1 MRFVA
6 ATLLLFLFPAKSSA
20 WGEKG
25 HVIVNTLAVEVTA
38 SKLPQFMNAARNEL
52 VYNGHEPDRWREE
65 TNTPMNIA
73 QAPDHIFN
81 SELWG
86 PIETIEADR
95 YKFMEKVAAKKVSL
109 ARIGYLPYA
118 IVENYGRLV
127 NAFRR
132 WRAATTPTGR
142 EAARANAVH
151 YAGVMGHYV
160 GDAAQPLHLSV
171 HYSGWLQNAPNPNN
185 YTHERIHYR
194 FESLYVD
201 SAVTA
206 AAVRPK
212 VKAPRRL
219 ADVFGSIK
227 QHLIAGFNDLEP
239 LYQLEKSGE
248 FKAEQRRPKGTE
260 FIAVELA
267 RAATLLSELWY
278 TAWLESGEPLAS
290 Q

>member
-1 MRFVA
+1 MRLVTA
-6 ATLLLFLFPAKSSA
+6 ILLLFLLPSKSSA

-25 HVIVNTLAVEVTA
+25 HIIINTLAIEAAA
-38 SKLPQFMNAARNEL
+38 SKLPQFMNAARNDL
-52 VYNGHEPDRWREE
+52 IYNGSEPDHWREE
-65 TNTPMNIA
+65 ANTPMNIA

-95 YKFMEKVAAKKVSL
+95 YKFMEKVAAKKVAL

-118 IVENYGRLV
+118 IVENYGRLL

-132 WRAATTPTGR
+132 WRAATTPSGR

-160 GDAAQPLHLSV
+160 GDASQPLHLTV
-171 HYSGWLQNAPNPNN
+171 HYNGWLQNAPNPNN
-185 YTHERIHYR
+185 STHERIHYR
-194 FESLYVD
+194 FESLYAE

-206 AAVRPK
+206 GAVRPN
-212 VKAPRRL
+212 VTGPRRL

-227 QHLIAGFNDLEP
+227 QHLIAAFNDLDT
-239 LYQLEKSGE
+239 LYQLEKNGE
-248 FKAEQRRPKGTE
+248 FRPQQRRAKGTK
-260 FIAVELA
+260 FIADELA
-267 RAATLLSELWY
+267 RSATLLSELWY
-278 TAWLESGEPLAS
+278 TAWLESGEPLAA